1 MFLRLSLLVQ
11 AAWGPKASRLLSPR
25 RVACGRVMEAFD
37 ILNEGGFALA
47 AGFPCPAPTQVCF
60 MNLDERLDKGLVKA
74 TAPATH

>member
-1 MFLRLSLLVQ
+1 
-11 AAWGPKASRLLSPR
+11 
-25 RVACGRVMEAFD
+25 MEAFD

-47 AGFPCPAPTQVCF
+47 AGFPCPAPTQVCL